1 MWRSRAFLAL
11 HSLDAAGTQSTTA
24 PSSTVLFTVHNRV
37 PAEQVET
44 IQAKLNR
51 PSRNST
57 CSSASKAE
65 GEGGGRG
72 WVGNDRASERERG
85 GDGAEIEGKKRQTQ
99 EERAFASDS
108 EAQRQRI
115 RIRAEIRRAQPQ
127 LRPCTLRARVPPP
140 SFHDGNPPA
149 GHPGGGPER
158 GTIRD
163 RAERLKTRGKRA
175 GIVKG
180 IQVDGFKVGRSVTAI
195 LSRRWR

>member
-72 WVGNDRASERERG
+72 WVGQAK
-85 GDGAEIEGKKRQTQ
+85 GAKIEGKKRQTK

-108 EAQRQRI
+108 GAQRQRI

-180 IQVDGFKVGRSVTAI
+180 IQVDGFKVGRSVTAM